1 MTKLYHINLIEV
13 NNMEL
18 LYGVLSGLI
27 TAFLIYIV
35 SRLFKHH
42 RHLNLLFNKYRYY
55 YRDIRF
61 SIAYLYRIKIDDQ
74 YLLIKG
80 NRIEQFQP
88 IGGVYKYYESFLRLK
103 ELYDVKSDN
112 PQNFCEGND
121 LRIIV
126 RGKNILNIIDWFNT
140 RKNREVTIYRE
151 FYEELIKCEII
162 DLGSLVRSNIEFI
175 KQIEPTVKYSSHF
188 KMQEI
193 LIFEVYELHLAD
205 QDIRQIKASL
215 SNDKLI
221 LVDMDSIKREHI
233 RINGKDCKIGAHS
246 KYIL

>member
-13 NNMEL
+13 NNMDL
-18 LYGVLSGLI
+18 LYSVLSGLI
-27 TAFLIYIV
+27 TTFLIYIV
-35 SRLFKHH
+35 SRFFKYYKY
-42 RHLNLLFNKYRYY
+42 LSLLFNKYRYY
-55 YRDIRF
+55 YQNIRF

-88 IGGVYKYYESFLRLK
+88 IGGVYKYYESFLSLK
-103 ELYDVKSDN
+103 ELYEVKSDN

-126 RGKNILNIIDWFNT
+126 QGKNILNIIDWFNT
-140 RKNREVTIYRE
+140 RKNREVTVYRE
-151 FYEELIKCEII
+151 FYEELIKSEII
-162 DLGSLVRSNIEFI
+162 DLEALVRSNIEFI

-188 KMQEI
+188 EMQEI
-193 LIFEVYELHLAD
+193 LIFEIYELHLAA
-205 QDIRQIKASL
+205 QDIRKIEASL
-215 SNDKLI
+215 SNGRLI

-233 RINGKDCKIGAHS
+233 RIKGKDCKIGEHS